1 MKNIFEL
8 PQNICKNDANIA
20 PEKRIYLQGRKKLAI
35 ATFWGRFLSENSD
48 KESSHLVGIS

>member
-20 PEKRIYLQGRKKLAI
+20 LEKRICLQGRKKLAI
-35 ATFWGRFLSENSD
+35 AAFWGRFLSENSD